1 MAKKNDYI
9 SIPICEYEALIECRT
24 HMNALYRFITDLHT
38 KEIRNTGAKGNL
50 VSTSMIELVSGYEE
64 NERYFES
71 LKKEFRKKEGKE
83 NENDF
88 KINTP

>member
-24 HMNALYRFITDLHT
+24 HMNALYGFITKLHT
-38 KEIRNTGAKGNL
+38 RSIRNTGIKANL
-50 VSTSMIELVSGYEE
+50 TSVSMIELVSGYDE

-88 KINTP
+88 KVNTP